1 MPDVRKPSLLLLL
14 WLLCRA
20 FTYGRAG
27 GAQQVVDKRLGRA
40 GDHGRG
46 QRPGSPAERERLI
59 DFSRHRL
66 GRVKQRSRRRG
77 DCSQQPRRD
86 LTFGHRTLSGPRQD
100 ANEGAQIGGGKVEVA
115 QSARVAR
122 HDITAS
128 PPARRTAD
136 GRARIGDCARQ
147 VVHTVVERSR
157 LVDNRVQCSAFCRHD
172 CLRASGRDGSNPIC
186 QRPRRRPHPRL
197 GINRKEQLTE
207 DEQLQFRM
215 RWNAILR
222 YWEDVHYQFRLGLYD
237 EVEYSKQKA
246 AWKATFADS
255 VGFVKYWS
263 EVRSLYSP
271 RFAAEI
277 DGLLPPQTTLSPAS
291 SHP

>member
-1 MPDVRKPSLLLLL
+1 MRK
-14 WLLCRA
+14 
-20 FTYGRAG
+20 
-27 GAQQVVDKRLGRA
+27 
-40 GDHGRG
+40 
-46 QRPGSPAERERLI
+46 ERLI
-59 DFSRHRL
+59 QLIALAANCVTILGLVLVILQLQQNRTLMRAQVRHEL
-66 GRVKQRSRRRG
+66 ASTIVDLLNSTANNSQLAGVLRRG
-77 DCSQQPRRD
+77 
-86 LTFGHRTLSGPRQD
+86 
-100 ANEGAQIGGGKVEVA
+100 
-115 QSARVAR
+115 AR
-122 HDITAS
+122 
-128 PPARRTAD
+128 
-136 GRARIGDCARQ
+136 G
-147 VVHTVVERSR
+147 
-157 LVDNRVQCSAFCRHD
+157 
-172 CLRASGRDGSNPIC
+172 
-186 QRPRRRPHPRL
+186 
-197 GINRKEQLTE
+197 EQLTE

-277 DGLLPPQTTLSPAS
+277 DGLLPPQTATLPAS

>member
-1 MPDVRKPSLLLLL
+1 MK
-14 WLLCRA
+14 
-20 FTYGRAG
+20 
-27 GAQQVVDKRLGRA
+27 K
-40 GDHGRG
+40 
-46 QRPGSPAERERLI
+46 ERLI
-59 DFSRHRL
+59 QLIALAANCVTILGLVLVILQLQQNRTLMRAQVRHEL
-66 GRVKQRSRRRG
+66 ASTIVDLLNSTANNSQLAGVLRRG
-77 DCSQQPRRD
+77 
-86 LTFGHRTLSGPRQD
+86 
-100 ANEGAQIGGGKVEVA
+100 
-115 QSARVAR
+115 AR
-122 HDITAS
+122 
-128 PPARRTAD
+128 
-136 GRARIGDCARQ
+136 G
-147 VVHTVVERSR
+147 
-157 LVDNRVQCSAFCRHD
+157 
-172 CLRASGRDGSNPIC
+172 
-186 QRPRRRPHPRL
+186 
-197 GINRKEQLTE
+197 EQLTE